1 MLGSYDG
8 RVGRVSICFKCGWEL
23 RQDFGLWT
31 DNLNGVV
38 CDWIGGEP
46 LPHEVKE
53 NLVAA

>member
-1 MLGSYDG
+1 MI
-8 RVGRVSICFKCGWEL
+8 ICSKCGWEL

-38 CDWIGGEP
+38 CDWVGGEP
-46 LPHEVKE
+46 FPHEVKE